1 MTAPENSHPT
11 GIPETDATRPSDLF
25 AAYALHAL
33 PADEEAMVEEYL
45 AAHPD
50 AMDDVVMLKEAAAML
65 PYSVPPQMPSPQLRL
80 RLMADIYQEALAD
93 TAGAEEHPHA
103 ASPVSLASVRAR
115 RQRGIIWPFAAVILL
130 VLTIGFGGW
139 AAALSRDL
147 SGKDRV
153 IATQSNA
160 IAASGTG
167 KPIVGTAP
175 NAPTRGELL
184 RLASDQAA
192 VLTISGLPPLANG
205 KVYEVWFVAGTT
217 PVSAGLF
224 SPNPDGSWSGLVRGD
239 VTSAQAIAISVEP
252 PGGSPAPTGD
262 IVAKG
267 TL

>member
-1 MTAPENSHPT
+1 MAPENSRPSE
-11 GIPETDATRPSDLF
+11 IPETDAAPPSDSF

-33 PADEEAMVEEYL
+33 PAAERAMVEEYL

-50 AMDDVVMLKEAAAML
+50 AMNDVVMLKEAAAML
-65 PYSVPPQMPSPQLRL
+65 PYSVPPLTPSPQLRV
-80 RLMADIYQEALAD
+80 RLMADVYQEALAD
-93 TAGAEEHPHA
+93 MTGVEERPRA
-103 ASPVSLASVRAR
+103 ATPVSLDSARAR

-153 IATQSNA
+153 IATQSSA
-160 IAASGTG
+160 IAASGTA
-167 KPIVGTAP
+167 KPIAGTTA
-175 NAPTRGELL
+175 NASTRGELL
-184 RLASDQAA
+184 RLANDQAA

-205 KVYEVWFVAGTT
+205 NVYEVWFVAGNT

-239 VTSAQAIAISVEP
+239 VTNAQAIAISVEP
-252 PGGSPAPTGD
+252 PGGSAAPTGD

-267 TL
+267 SL